1 MRTLSVTQITQTIKT
16 LFIEA
21 NVDIGFT
28 MLSALQRH
36 RESEASPIGQSVLA
50 QIIENDEIAKTK
62 RMPICQ
68 DTGMSVVFVKL
79 GQDVHLI
86 DGDLNEAIHEG
97 VRLAYRDGYLR
108 KSVVSD
114 PLFERINT
122 KDNTPAVIHVD
133 IVPGEQVELE
143 VMPKG
148 FGSENMSALKLFAPS
163 VGLVGI
169 KRFIL
174 ETIKNA
180 GPNACP
186 PMIVG
191 VGIGGTFEMAAL
203 MAKKAVLR
211 STDHPS
217 TDARYAQLEA
227 VLLHEAN
234 ALGLGPAG
242 LGGTTTAMAIN
253 IETYPTHIA
262 SIPVAINISCHASR
276 HASAIL

>member
-1 MRTLSVTQITQTIKT
+1 MRTLSVSLITQTIKT
-16 LFIEA
+16 LFMEA
-21 NVDIGFT
+21 NVDIGSS

-36 RESEASPIGQSVLA
+36 VKTEASPLGQSVLS
-50 QIIENDEIAKTK
+50 QIIENDQVAKTK

-68 DTGMSVVFVKL
+68 DTGMSVVFVRL

-97 VRLAYRDGYLR
+97 VRQAYRDGFLR

-114 PLFERINT
+114 PLFERRNT
-122 KDNTPAVIHVD
+122 QDNTPAVIHVELVSGD
-133 IVPGEQVELE
+133 RVELE

-163 VGLVGI
+163 VGIEGV

-174 ETIKNA
+174 QTIQNA

-191 VGIGGTFEMAAL
+191 VGIGGTFELAAL

-217 TDARYAQLEA
+217 LDPRYAALEEQLLE
-227 VLLHEAN
+227 EAN

-253 IETYPTHIA
+253 IESYPTHIA
-262 SIPVAINISCHASR
+262 SIPVAVNISCHASR
-276 HASAIL
+276 HAKAIV

>member
-21 NVDIGFT
+21 NVDIGSS

-79 GQDVHLI
+79 GQDVHLV
-86 DGDLNEAIHEG
+86 DGNLNEAIHEG
-97 VRLAYRDGYLR
+97 VRQAYRDGYLR

-114 PLFERINT
+114 PLFDRINT

-133 IVPGEQVELE
+133 IVPGDQVELE

-163 VGLVGI
+163 AGLTGI

-191 VGIGGTFEMAAL
+191 IGIGGTFEMAAL
-203 MAKKAVLR
+203 LAKKAVLR
-211 STDHPS
+211 STDHPA
-217 TDARYAQLEA
+217 TDVRYAQLE
-227 VLLHEAN
+227 VELLKEAN
-234 ALGLGPAG
+234 ELGLGPAG

-276 HASAIL
+276 HAKAVV

>member
-1 MRTLSVTQITQTIKT
+1 MRTLSVTLITQTVKT
-16 LFIEA
+16 LFMEA
-21 NVDIGFT
+21 NVDIGSS

-36 RESEASPIGQSVLA
+36 LSTEASPLGQSVLS
-50 QIIENDEIAKTK
+50 QIIENDQVAKTK

-79 GQDVHLI
+79 GQNVHLV

-97 VRLAYRDGYLR
+97 VRQAYREGYLR

-114 PLFERINT
+114 PLFDRLNT

-163 VGLVGI
+163 MGIEGI

-174 ETIKNA
+174 ETIRNA

-191 VGIGGTFEMAAL
+191 IGIGGTFELAAL
-203 MAKKAVLR
+203 LAKKAVLR

-217 TDARYAQLEA
+217 SDARYAQLERD
-227 VLLHEAN
+227 LLGEAN

-242 LGGTTTAMAIN
+242 LGGTTTALAIN
-253 IETYPTHIA
+253 IEFYPTHIA

-276 HASAIL
+276 HAKAVV

>member
-1 MRTLSVTQITQTIKT
+1 MRTLSVTLITQTVKS
-16 LFIEA
+16 LFMEA
-21 NVDIGFT
+21 NVDIGSS

-36 RESEASPIGQSVLA
+36 LMTEVSPLGQSVLS
-50 QIIENDEIAKTK
+50 QIIENDQVAKTK
-62 RMPICQ
+62 HRPICQ
-68 DTGMSVVFVKL
+68 DTGMSVVFVRL
-79 GQDVHLI
+79 GQAVHLV

-97 VRLAYRDGYLR
+97 VRQAYREGYLR

-114 PLFERINT
+114 PLFERLNT
-122 KDNTPAVIHVD
+122 GDNAPAVIHVE
-133 IVPGEQVELE
+133 IVPGDQVELE

-163 VGLVGI
+163 VGIEGI
-169 KRFIL
+169 TQFIL
-174 ETIKNA
+174 QTIQNA

-191 VGIGGTFEMAAL
+191 IGIGGTFELAAL
-203 MAKKAVLR
+203 LAKKAVLR
-211 STDHPS
+211 STDHPAL
-217 TDARYAQLEA
+217 DPRYATLERQWLEA
-227 VLLHEAN
+227 AN

-242 LGGTTTAMAIN
+242 LGGSTTALAIN

-276 HASAIL
+276 HAKAIL

>member
-1 MRTLSVTQITQTIKT
+1 MRTLSVSVITQTVKT
-16 LFIEA
+16 LFMEA
-21 NVDIGFT
+21 NVDIGSS

-36 RESEASPIGQSVLA
+36 VVSEASPLGKSVLA
-50 QIIENDEIAKTK
+50 QIIENDQIAKDK
-62 RMPICQ
+62 HMPICQ

-79 GQDVHLI
+79 GQEVHLV

-97 VRLAYRDGYLR
+97 VRQAYRDGYLR

-114 PLFERINT
+114 PLFARLNT
-122 KDNTPAVIHVD
+122 KDNTPAVIHLELVKGD
-133 IVPGEQVELE
+133 LVELE

-148 FGSENMSALKLFAPS
+148 FGSENMSALRMFAPS
-163 VGLVGI
+163 VGVDGV

-174 ETIKNA
+174 DTIQKA

-203 MAKKAVLR
+203 LAKKAVLR
-211 STDHPS
+211 STDHP
-217 TDARYAQLEA
+217 TNDPQYAKLERE
-227 VLLHEAN
+227 LLTEAN

-242 LGGTTTAMAIN
+242 LGGSTTALAIN

-262 SIPVAINISCHASR
+262 SIPVAVNISCHASR
-276 HASAIL
+276 HAKATL

>member
-1 MRTLSVTQITQTIKT
+1 MRTLSVSVITQTVKT
-16 LFIEA
+16 LFMEA
-21 NVDIGFT
+21 NVDIGST

-36 RESEASPIGQSVLA
+36 VESEASPLGKSVLA
-50 QIIENDEIAKTK
+50 QIIENDQVAKEK
-62 RMPICQ
+62 HMPICQ

-79 GQDVHLI
+79 GQDVHLV
-86 DGDLNEAIHEG
+86 DGDLNDAIHEG
-97 VRLAYRDGYLR
+97 VRQAYRDGYLR

-114 PLFERINT
+114 PLFARLNT
-122 KDNTPAVIHVD
+122 KDNTPAVIHLELVKGD
-133 IVPGEQVELE
+133 QVELE

-163 VGLVGI
+163 VGVDGV

-174 ETIKNA
+174 DTIQKA

-191 VGIGGTFEMAAL
+191 VGIGGTFELAAL
-203 MAKKAVLR
+203 LAKKAVLR
-211 STDHPS
+211 STDHP
-217 TDARYAQLEA
+217 TFDPKYAELEKE
-227 VLLHEAN
+227 LLSEAN

-242 LGGTTTAMAIN
+242 LGGSTTALAIN

-262 SIPVAINISCHASR
+262 SIPVAVNISCHASR
-276 HASAIL
+276 HAKAIV

>member
-1 MRTLSVTQITQTIKT
+1 MRTLSVTLITQTVKT
-16 LFIEA
+16 LFMEA
-21 NVDIGFT
+21 NVDIGSS

-36 RESEASPIGQSVLA
+36 VETEASPLGKSVLA
-50 QIIENDEIAKTK
+50 QIIENDQVAQTK
-62 RMPICQ
+62 RRPICQ

-79 GQDVHLI
+79 GQDVHLV

-97 VRLAYRDGYLR
+97 VRQAYRDGYLR

-114 PLFERINT
+114 PLFERLNT
-122 KDNTPAVIHVD
+122 KDNTPAVIHLELVKGD
-133 IVPGEQVELE
+133 RVELE

-163 VGLVGI
+163 VGVDGV

-174 ETIKNA
+174 ETIQKA

-191 VGIGGTFEMAAL
+191 VGIGGTFELAAL
-203 MAKKAVLR
+203 IAKKAVLR

-217 TDARYAQLEA
+217 SDPRYAELERQLLE
-227 VLLHEAN
+227 EAN

-262 SIPVAINISCHASR
+262 SIPVAVNISCHASR
-276 HASAIL
+276 HAKAIV

>member
-1 MRTLSVTQITQTIKT
+1 MRTLSVTLITQTVKS
-16 LFIEA
+16 LFMEA
-21 NVDIGFT
+21 NVDIGSS

-36 RESEASPIGQSVLA
+36 VESEASPLGKSVLA
-50 QIIENDEIAKTK
+50 QIIENDQVAKDK

-68 DTGMSVVFVKL
+68 DTGLSVVFVKL
-79 GQDVHLI
+79 GQEVHLV

-97 VRLAYRDGYLR
+97 VRQAYRDGYLR

-114 PLFERINT
+114 PLFERLNT
-122 KDNTPAVIHVD
+122 KDNTPAVIHLELVKGD
-133 IVPGEQVELE
+133 RVELE

-163 VGLVGI
+163 VGVDGV

-174 ETIKNA
+174 DTIQKA

-203 MAKKAVLR
+203 IAKKAVLR

-217 TDARYAQLEA
+217 SDPRYAQLERE
-227 VLLHEAN
+227 LLEEAN

-262 SIPVAINISCHASR
+262 SIPVAVNISCHASR
-276 HASAIL
+276 HAKAIV

>member
-1 MRTLSVTQITQTIKT
+1 VITQTIKT
-16 LFIEA
+16 LFMEA
-21 NVDIGFT
+21 NVDIGSS

-36 RESEASPIGQSVLA
+36 VKTEASPLGQSVLT
-50 QIIENDEIAKTK
+50 QIIENDQVAKTK
-62 RMPICQ
+62 CMPICQ
-68 DTGMSVVFVKL
+68 DTGMSVVFVRL
-79 GQDVHLI
+79 GQDVHVV

-97 VRLAYRDGYLR
+97 VRQAYRDGFLR

-114 PLFERINT
+114 PLFERRNT
-122 KDNTPAVIHVD
+122 QDNTPAVIHVELVSGD
-133 IVPGEQVELE
+133 RVELE

-163 VGLVGI
+163 VGIEGV

-174 ETIKNA
+174 QTIQNA

-191 VGIGGTFEMAAL
+191 VGIGGTFELAAL

-217 TDARYAQLEA
+217 LDPRYAALEEQL
-227 VLLHEAN
+227 LKEAN

-253 IETYPTHIA
+253 IESYPTHIA
-262 SIPVAINISCHASR
+262 SIPVAVNISCHASR
-276 HASAIL
+276 HAKAVI

>member
-1 MRTLSVTQITQTIKT
+1 MRTLSVTLITQTVKS
-16 LFIEA
+16 LLMVA
-21 NVDIGFT
+21 NVDIGSS

-36 RESEASPIGQSVLA
+36 VKSEASPLGKSVLT
-50 QIIENDEIAKTK
+50 QIIENDQVAKDK

-68 DTGMSVVFVKL
+68 DTGMSVVFVRL
-79 GQDVHLI
+79 GQEVNLI

-97 VRLAYRDGYLR
+97 VRQAYRDGYLR

-114 PLFERINT
+114 PLFERLNT
-122 KDNTPAVIHVD
+122 KDNTPAVIHLELVKGD
-133 IVPGEQVELE
+133 RVELE

-163 VGLVGI
+163 VGVDGV

-174 ETIKNA
+174 DTIQKA

-203 MAKKAVLR
+203 IAKKAVLR

-217 TDARYAQLEA
+217 PDPRYAELERE
-227 VLLHEAN
+227 LLEEAN

-262 SIPVAINISCHASR
+262 SIPVAVNISCHASR
-276 HASAIL
+276 HAKAIV

>member
-1 MRTLSVTQITQTIKT
+1 VITQTIKT
-16 LFIEA
+16 LFMEA
-21 NVDIGFT
+21 NVDIGSS

-36 RESEASPIGQSVLA
+36 VKTEASPLGQSVLT
-50 QIIENDEIAKTK
+50 QIIENDQVAKTK

-68 DTGMSVVFVKL
+68 DTGMSVVFVRL
-79 GQDVHLI
+79 GQDVHVV

-97 VRLAYRDGYLR
+97 VRQAYRDGFLR

-114 PLFERINT
+114 PLFERRNT
-122 KDNTPAVIHVD
+122 QDNTPAVIHVELVSGD
-133 IVPGEQVELE
+133 RVELE

-163 VGLVGI
+163 VGIEGV

-174 ETIKNA
+174 QTIQNA

-191 VGIGGTFEMAAL
+191 VGIGGTFELAAL

-217 TDARYAQLEA
+217 LDPRYAALEEQL
-227 VLLHEAN
+227 LKEAN

-253 IETYPTHIA
+253 IESYPTHIA
-262 SIPVAINISCHASR
+262 SIPVAVNISCHASR
-276 HASAIL
+276 HAKAVI

>member
-1 MRTLSVTQITQTIKT
+1 MRTLSVTKITQTIKT

-21 NVDIGFT
+21 NVDIGLS

-36 RESEASPIGQSVLA
+36 RESEVSPIGQSVLA

-79 GQDVHLI
+79 GQDVHLV

-97 VRLAYRDGYLR
+97 VRQAYRDGYLR

-114 PLFERINT
+114 PLFDRINT

-133 IVPGEQVELE
+133 IVPGDQVELE

-163 VGLVGI
+163 AGLTGI
-169 KRFIL
+169 KCFIL

-191 VGIGGTFEMAAL
+191 IGIGGTFEMAAL
-203 MAKKAVLR
+203 LAKKAVLR
-211 STDHPS
+211 STDHPA
-217 TDARYAQLEA
+217 TDARYAQLE
-227 VLLHEAN
+227 VELLKEAN
-234 ALGLGPAG
+234 ELGLGPAG

-276 HASAIL
+276 HAKAVV

>member
-1 MRTLSVTQITQTIKT
+1 MRTLSVTKITQTIKT

-21 NVDIGFT
+21 NVDIGLS

-36 RESEASPIGQSVLA
+36 RESELSPIGQSVLA

-79 GQDVHLI
+79 GQDVHLV

-97 VRLAYRDGYLR
+97 VRQAYRDGYLR

-114 PLFERINT
+114 PLFDRINT
-122 KDNTPAVIHVD
+122 NDNTPAVIHVD
-133 IVPGEQVELE
+133 IVPGDQVELE

-163 VGLVGI
+163 AGLTGI
-169 KRFIL
+169 KCFIL

-191 VGIGGTFEMAAL
+191 IGIGGTFEMAAL
-203 MAKKAVLR
+203 LAKKAVLR
-211 STDHPS
+211 STDHPA
-217 TDARYAQLEA
+217 TDARYAQLE
-227 VLLHEAN
+227 VELLKEAN
-234 ALGLGPAG
+234 ELGLGPAG

-276 HASAIL
+276 HAKAVV

>member
-1 MRTLSVTQITQTIKT
+1 MRTLSVTLITQTVKS
-16 LFIEA
+16 LFMEA
-21 NVDIGFT
+21 NVDIGSS

-36 RESEASPIGQSVLA
+36 LMTEASPLGQSVLS
-50 QIIENDEIAKTK
+50 QIIENDQVARTK
-62 RMPICQ
+62 HRPICQ
-68 DTGMSVVFVKL
+68 DTGMSVVFVRL
-79 GQDVHLI
+79 GQAVHLV

-97 VRLAYRDGYLR
+97 VRQAYHEGYLR

-114 PLFERINT
+114 PLFERLNT
-122 KDNTPAVIHVD
+122 RDNTPAVIHVE
-133 IVPGEQVELE
+133 IVPGDQVELE

-163 VGLVGI
+163 VGIEGI
-169 KRFIL
+169 TQFIL
-174 ETIKNA
+174 QTIQNA

-191 VGIGGTFEMAAL
+191 IGIGGTFELAAL
-203 MAKKAVLR
+203 LAKKAVLR
-211 STDHPS
+211 STDHPAL
-217 TDARYAQLEA
+217 DPRYATLERQWLEA
-227 VLLHEAN
+227 AN

-242 LGGTTTAMAIN
+242 LGGSTTALAIN

-276 HASAIL
+276 HAKAIL

>member
-1 MRTLSVTQITQTIKT
+1 MRTLSVSVITQTIKT
-16 LFIEA
+16 LFMEA
-21 NVDIGFT
+21 NVDIGSS

-36 RESEASPIGQSVLA
+36 VKTEASPLGQSVLT
-50 QIIENDEIAKTK
+50 QIIENDQVAKTK

-68 DTGMSVVFVKL
+68 DTGMSVVFVRL
-79 GQDVHLI
+79 GQDVHVV

-97 VRLAYRDGYLR
+97 VRQAYRDGFLR

-114 PLFERINT
+114 PLFERRNT
-122 KDNTPAVIHVD
+122 QDNTPAVIHVELVSGD
-133 IVPGEQVELE
+133 RVELE

-163 VGLVGI
+163 VGIEGV

-174 ETIKNA
+174 QTIQNA

-191 VGIGGTFEMAAL
+191 VGIGGTFELAAL

-217 TDARYAQLEA
+217 LDPRYAALEEQL
-227 VLLHEAN
+227 LKEAN

-253 IETYPTHIA
+253 IESYPTHIA
-262 SIPVAINISCHASR
+262 SIPVAVNISCHASR
-276 HASAIL
+276 HAKAVI

>member
-1 MRTLSVTQITQTIKT
+1 MRTLSVTLITQTVKS
-16 LFIEA
+16 LFMEA
-21 NVDIGFT
+21 NVDIGSS

-36 RESEASPIGQSVLA
+36 VETEASPLGKSVLT
-50 QIIENDEIAKTK
+50 QIIENDQVAKDK

-68 DTGMSVVFVKL
+68 DTGMSVVFVRL
-79 GQDVHLI
+79 GQEVNLI

-97 VRLAYRDGYLR
+97 VRQAYRDGYLR

-114 PLFERINT
+114 PLFERLNT
-122 KDNTPAVIHVD
+122 KDNTPAVIHLELVKGD
-133 IVPGEQVELE
+133 RIELE

-163 VGLVGI
+163 VGVDGV

-174 ETIKNA
+174 DTIQKA

-191 VGIGGTFEMAAL
+191 VGIGGTFELAAL
-203 MAKKAVLR
+203 IAKKAVLR

-217 TDARYAQLEA
+217 ADPRYAQLEQE
-227 VLLHEAN
+227 LLEEAN

-262 SIPVAINISCHASR
+262 SIPVAVNISCHASR
-276 HASAIL
+276 HAKAIV

>member
-1 MRTLSVTQITQTIKT
+1 MRTLSVTLITQTVKS
-16 LFIEA
+16 LFMEA
-21 NVDIGFT
+21 NVDIGSS

-36 RESEASPIGQSVLA
+36 LMTEVSPLGQSVLS
-50 QIIENDEIAKTK
+50 QIIENDQVAKTK
-62 RMPICQ
+62 HRPICQ
-68 DTGMSVVFVKL
+68 DTGMSVVFVRL
-79 GQDVHLI
+79 GQAVHLV

-97 VRLAYRDGYLR
+97 VRQAYREGYLR

-114 PLFERINT
+114 PLFERLNT
-122 KDNTPAVIHVD
+122 GDNTPAVIHVE
-133 IVPGEQVELE
+133 IVPGDQVELE

-163 VGLVGI
+163 VGIEGI
-169 KRFIL
+169 TQFIL
-174 ETIKNA
+174 QTIQNA

-191 VGIGGTFEMAAL
+191 IGIGGTFELAAL
-203 MAKKAVLR
+203 LAKKAVLR
-211 STDHPS
+211 STDHPAL
-217 TDARYAQLEA
+217 DPRYATLERQWLEA
-227 VLLHEAN
+227 AN

-242 LGGTTTAMAIN
+242 LGGSTTALAIN

-276 HASAIL
+276 HAKAIL